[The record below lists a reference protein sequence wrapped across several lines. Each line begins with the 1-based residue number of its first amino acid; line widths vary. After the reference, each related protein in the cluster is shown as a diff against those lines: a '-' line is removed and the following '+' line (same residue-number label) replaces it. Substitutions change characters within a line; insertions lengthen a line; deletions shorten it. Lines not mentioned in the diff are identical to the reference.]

1 MFIQAHIKIHQ
12 SSASLAFVRGIH
24 RSPVNSPHN
33 WPVTRKMFPFHD
45 VIMCSNKVL
54 NDSWWV
60 LQDWEY
66 FTHFSVVPVSI
77 FLSIDFIVV
86 ICIVICITIS
96 YRYGFGYFKIFETS
110 LDMEKSLLLILSG
123 MFVVGSTIV
132 EGNLKLCL
140 DWTKYTKIVQIILL
154 WLTNTNF
161 GNIENMGGYWL
172 MSKIGQTVWMVS
184 ISMCCCS
191 LVFVKW
197 TTCHFWLRKYK

>member
-1 MFIQAHIKIHQ
+1 
-12 SSASLAFVRGIH
+12 
-24 RSPVNSPHN
+24 
-33 WPVTRKMFPFHD
+33 MFPFHD

-86 ICIVICITIS
+86 ICIVIYITIS
-96 YRYGFGYFKIFETS
+96 CRYGFGYFKIFETS

-184 ISMCCCS
+184 IIMCCCS